1 MERKTKQDLSNSLKE
16 FKELVHNGNSPKK
29 EEFEKY
35 IDRKISS
42 LDKMKEEDSPY
53 IKAFYHIVEICKN
66 SHIRNAKRD

>member
-1 MERKTKQDLSNSLKE
+1 MEKVTKQDLINSLKE

-29 EEFEKY
+29 EEFENY
-35 IDRKISS
+35 IDSHISS
-42 LDKMKEEDSPY
+42 LEKRKEEDNLH